1 LEVEIPNQPAQ
12 DATIEPELQNE
23 AIDRADNPVD
33 GTYQEPIG
41 EEPLEEVDPDAWRN
55 VRIPS
60 DRAELYA
67 LMSDLAQK
75 EPELTRAWGAVAGK
89 GVSAQLRQEKAELAA
104 ELEQERE
111 AKRALQLEYGN
122 ATWGRMNEQ
131 QRAAL
136 FARDPRNVD
145 RWNEYSKLAQEAK
158 QGQQN
163 RTPEWL
169 TNMVVSAQN
178 YVEENAHLM
187 SPEDEQRARGL
198 VTNKEV
204 YAKYLNQPH
213 QFMVDLQYTLAPLIN
228 GSDNAAI
235 QAGATP
241 RRSAPTGSG
250 GETRNEPAVG
260 NPRIGRMTPDQTPPR
275 RASGGSPKYTRAQI
289 RDMPPAQFEA
299 LKKLHNVE
307 TGQGLVDAG
316 VVV

>member
-1 LEVEIPNQPAQ
+1 LEVEVPNQPAQ

-55 VRIPS
+55 VRIPTS
-60 DRAELYA
+60 RAELHE
-67 LMSDLAQK
+67 LFTSLAEK
-75 EPELTRAWGAVAGK
+75 DPEINRAWGAVAGR
-89 GVSAQLRQEKAELAA
+89 GISAQLRQEKAELAA
-104 ELEQERE
+104 ELEAERE
-111 AKRALQLEYGN
+111 AKRQLQLEYGN

-145 RWNEYSKLAQEAK
+145 RWNEYSKLAQEARQPSQK
-158 QGQQN
+158 A
-163 RTPEWL
+163 PEWL
-169 TNMVVSAQN
+169 RNMVVDAQN
-178 YVEENAHLM
+178 YVEEVAPHL
-187 SPEDEQRARGL
+187 SPEDEQRVRAL
-198 VTNKEV
+198 VTSQET
-204 YAKYLNQPH
+204 YRAYLNNPH
-213 QFMVDLQYTLAPLIN
+213 QFMTDLQYTVDQLRTGGN
-228 GSDNAAI
+228 NAAI
-235 QAGATP
+235 QAGTTP
-241 RRSAPTGSG
+241 RPSAPTNSG
-250 GETRNEPAVG
+250 RDTRNEPAVG

-299 LKKLHNVE
+299 LKKLHGVE